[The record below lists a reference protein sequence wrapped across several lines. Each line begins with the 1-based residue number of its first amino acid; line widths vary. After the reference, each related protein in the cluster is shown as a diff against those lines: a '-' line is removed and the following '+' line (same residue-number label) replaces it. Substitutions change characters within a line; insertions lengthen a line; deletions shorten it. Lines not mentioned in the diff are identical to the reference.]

1 VDGPARK
8 LPPAVHVA
16 LYRLAQEALNN
27 VVKHARAGHASV
39 GLVFTAGQVHLRVLD
54 DGCGFVA
61 ETTGHQAGHF
71 GLGIMRERAASIGA
85 KLRLLSQP
93 GEGTVVE
100 VVWIDAE
107 PPQLHRYTTVK
118 VTGDSSRRSEG

>member
-1 VDGPARK
+1 MRK

-27 VVKHARAGHASV
+27 VVKHARAHQASIR
-39 GLVFTAGQVHLRVLD
+39 LVFTEERVYLRVLD
-54 DGCGFVA
+54 DGCGFAA
-61 ETTGHQAGHF
+61 EAAGLQAGHF

-85 KLRLLSQP
+85 NLQLLSQP

-100 VVWIDAE
+100 VVWTEAE

-118 VTGDSSRRSEG
+118 VPGDSSRRSAG